1 MSRDL
6 VLLSVTAACVTWSDC
21 HVISCVTT
29 WSVCVACDVLGRSA
43 ALVSTC
49 MMSTLVVDRYLTVV
63 RLHRVQPVSARTLLA
78 VAALVTLSVL
88 ASLPWYLLVVV
99 RRGSTTWSRGHTEVT
114 LACHR
119 DRSATRV
126 TGHTEKP
133 KTW

>member
-1 MSRDL
+1 
-6 VLLSVTAACVTWSDC
+6 
-21 HVISCVTT
+21 
-29 WSVCVACDVLGRSA
+29 
-43 ALVSTC
+43 
-49 MMSTLVVDRYLTVV
+49 MSTLVVDRYLTVV
-63 RLHRVQPVSARTLLA
+63 RLHRVQTVSARTLLA